1 MCMCAV
7 CMHMCICVHVTK
19 LNVFIRDMI
28 CFLQNF
34 IVIVLFELSFLSGGI
49 ANVVFTIDNADLR
62 SDLCGPRGFYSLG
75 SGICRAFD
83 RVVATEAASGVS

>member
-19 LNVFIRDMI
+19 LNVFVRDII

-34 IVIVLFELSFLSGGI
+34 IVIVLFGLSFLSGGI
-49 ANVVFTIDNADLR
+49 ANVVFATDNGDLH
-62 SDLCGPRGFYSLG
+62 SDLCIRFGRLNSE
-75 SGICRAFD
+75 ICSALE
-83 RVVATEAASGVS
+83 RVVATEAATGVS